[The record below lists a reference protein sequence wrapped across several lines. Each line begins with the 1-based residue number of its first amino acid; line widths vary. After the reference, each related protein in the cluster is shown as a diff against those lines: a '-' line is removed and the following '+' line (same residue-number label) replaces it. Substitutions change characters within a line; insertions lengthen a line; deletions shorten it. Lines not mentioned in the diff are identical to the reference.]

1 MIVEERTIEQAAQRY
16 CEMECNKRPH
26 IFRDIN
32 EQLWFMGACKI
43 SFEKGAKSPEA
54 KEFHTKGMYDDDDVW
69 KLLNKY
75 LDYQEHG
82 LDNLT
87 TIEWF
92 EQNKK
97 K

>member
-1 MIVEERTIEQAAQRY
+1 MTVEELAIEQAANVFQKQRGTSY
-16 CEMECNKRPH
+16 DNIPSLIREC
-26 IFRDIN
+26 F
-32 EQLWFMGACKI
+32 AA
-43 SFEKGAKSPEA
+43 GAKA
-54 KEFHTKGMYDDDDVW
+54 FHTKGMYDDDDVW